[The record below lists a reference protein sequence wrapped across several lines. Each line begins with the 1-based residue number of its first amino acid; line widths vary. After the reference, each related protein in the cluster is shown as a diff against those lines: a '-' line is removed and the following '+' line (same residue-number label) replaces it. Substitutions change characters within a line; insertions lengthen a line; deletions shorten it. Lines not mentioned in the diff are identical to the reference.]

1 MTSPHLNR
9 LLTLEEPE
17 RVPDGA
23 GGFTETWVA
32 KGTLWAEVNGRTARE
47 TGSNFVT
54 TSKVSY
60 YITVRGAAMDAPSR
74 PKADQRFVDGS
85 RIFRI
90 TGVKEADPQGRYLL
104 CFANEEVVT

>member
-1 MTSPHLNR
+1 MTPPKLNR
-9 LLTLEEPE
+9 LLTLEEPQ

-32 KGTLWAEVNGRTARE
+32 KGQLWAELDGRSVRE

-54 TSKVSY
+54 TSRVTY
-60 YITVRGAAMDAPSR
+60 YITVRGAAPDAPSR

-90 TGVKEADPQGRYLL
+90 TGVKERDPEGRYLL
-104 CFANEEVVT
+104 CFAQEEIVT